1 MVIWRKAEQALDYTA
16 EFMGWLAW
24 ILILYCMILGV
35 IDVFMRY
42 VLNSASLWIGTTIQ
56 AAMVLMACTAG
67 IYAFKHNA
75 FVKLD
80 LLYANFSAKKKAVC
94 DLVTSVYTF
103 VFLGVLIWKGI
114 GAAQLSWMLDQHTPT
129 VVPIPIYPIK
139 WAIPVSAGFVL
150 LLVIRQLVH
159 DIRTLMDKE

>member
-1 MVIWRKAEQALDYTA
+1 MVIWRQAEQILDYAA
-16 EFMGWLAW
+16 ELMGWLAW

-114 GAAQLSWMLDQHTPT
+114 GAAQLSWILDQHTPT

>member
-1 MVIWRKAEQALDYTA
+1 MVIWQKAEQALDYA
-16 EFMGWLAW
+16 ADFMGWLAW

-80 LLYANFSAKKKAVC
+80 LLYANMSAKKKAVC

-159 DIRTLMDKE
+159 DVRILMDKE